1 MLVAVTRTAIL
12 YIVVIIAM
20 RIMGKRQIGELEPS
34 ELVVAIMIS
43 ELAAVPMQEPG
54 MPLASGLV
62 PIITLTALEIVIS
75 IVLLKNTRMRKLF
88 CGVPSVLIE
97 NGRIVQKELKKNRM
111 TVDELIEDL
120 RLQNVLDL
128 STVQYAILET
138 NGKISA
144 VLYAEHRPMPA
155 GAQGGVDRGLP
166 VILINDGRTLSDN
179 LHKLG
184 LNDKWLDKTVKSKG
198 ASKTSDV
205 FLLMLD
211 EQGGV
216 YYLPKEEAR

>member
-1 MLVAVTRTAIL
+1 MLVAITRTAIL
-12 YIVVIIAM
+12 YLVVIIAM
-20 RIMGKRQIGELEPS
+20 RLMGKRQIGELEPS

-54 MPLASGLV
+54 MAMASGLI
-62 PIITLTALEIVIS
+62 PIITLASLEILIS
-75 IVLLKNTRMRKLF
+75 FALLKSARIRRLL

-97 NGRIVQKELKKNRM
+97 NGKIVQRELKKNRM
-111 TVDELIEDL
+111 TVDELVEDL
-120 RLQNVLDL
+120 RLQNILDL

-155 GAQGGVDRGLP
+155 GAQGGSDRGLP
-166 VILINDGRTLSDN
+166 VILINDGRTLSNN

-184 LNDKWLDKTVKSKG
+184 LNEKWLDKALNDKG
-198 ASKTSDV
+198 ASGASGV
-205 FLLMLD
+205 FLLSLD

-216 YYLPKEEAR
+216 YYLPKEEAK